1 MKTLFRYILL
11 YKKVFIQAVMQNLA
25 YPQNFVVW
33 MLVDI
38 TWAVVNIGFFRIL
51 LFNIPEISGWNFDQ
65 LAIPL
70 GILYL
75 LNTLI
80 WGFFYGNMNA
90 IPEYINKG
98 ELDLLLTKPVNS
110 QFIVSTRQIGLGSLP
125 SSAAG
130 IYLLWYGF
138 QVNHVPWRM
147 AIIIPLAIFAAGVIS
162 YSLWLMTV
170 TLSFWTNRLYNVPEL
185 FAHAVD
191 IARYPVAIFR
201 QPARF
206 ILTFILPFAILGFLP
221 AEIILGRISPVW
233 ILWPLGLTILF
244 LFLSSKFW
252 QFSLKRY
259 QSASS

>member
-1 MKTLFRYILL
+1 
-11 YKKVFIQAVMQNLA
+11 
-25 YPQNFVVW
+25 
-33 MLVDI
+33 
-38 TWAVVNIGFFRIL
+38 
-51 LFNIPEISGWNFDQ
+51 
-65 LAIPL
+65 
-70 GILYL
+70 
-75 LNTLI
+75 
-80 WGFFYGNMNA
+80 MNA

-110 QFIVSTRQIGLGSLP
+110 QFMVSTRQIGLGSLP
-125 SSAAG
+125 SSVAG

-138 QVNHVPWRM
+138 QVNQVPLRM
-147 AIIIPLAIFAAGVIS
+147 AIIIPLAILIAGIIS

-221 AEIILGRISPVW
+221 AEVILGRISLVW
-233 ILWPLGLTILF
+233 LLWPLGLTALF

-259 QSASS
+259 SSASS

>member
-1 MKTLFRYILL
+1 MKTLFRYISL
-11 YKKVFIQAVMQNLA
+11 YKMVFIQAVMQNLA

-33 MLVDI
+33 MLVDVA
-38 TWAVVNIGFFRIL
+38 WAVVNIGFFRIL

-65 LAIPL
+65 LTIPL

-98 ELDLLLTKPVNS
+98 ELDLLLIKPVNL
-110 QFIVSTRQIGLGSLP
+110 QFIVSTRQIGLGNLP
-125 SSAAG
+125 SVAAG
-130 IYLLWYGF
+130 LYLLWYGF
-138 QVNHVPWRM
+138 HANGVSWQMSVVV
-147 AIIIPLAIFAAGVIS
+147 PLALLAAGTIS

-170 TLSFWTNRLYNVPEL
+170 TLSFWTNRLYNSPDL

-191 IARYPVAIFR
+191 IARYPVAIFS
-201 QPARF
+201 QPAKF

-221 AEIILGRISPVW
+221 AEVILGRISPVW
-233 ILWPLGLTILF
+233 LLWPMGLTVLF
-244 LFLSSKFW
+244 LVLSSKFW

-259 QSASS
+259 SSASS

>member
-1 MKTLFRYILL
+1 MKTILRYLSL
-11 YKKVFIQAVMQNLA
+11 YKRVFIQAVMQNLT
-25 YPQNFVVW
+25 YPQNFLVW
-33 MLVDI
+33 VLVDI
-38 TWAVVNIGFFRIL
+38 AWAVVHIGFFRIL

-98 ELDLLLTKPVNS
+98 ELDLFLTKPVNS
-110 QFIVSTRQIGLGSLP
+110 QFMVSTRQIGLGTMP
-125 SSAAG
+125 SAAAG
-130 IYLLWYGF
+130 AYLLWYGF
-138 QVNHVPWRM
+138 QASAVSWKM
-147 AIIIPLAIFAAGVIS
+147 AAVVPLALATAGLIS

-170 TLSFWTNRLYNVPEL
+170 TLSFWTNRLYNVSEL
-185 FAHAVD
+185 FAHAVE
-191 IARYPVAIFR
+191 IARYPVSIFR
-201 QPARF
+201 QPFRF
-206 ILTFILPFAILGFLP
+206 IFTFIIPFAILGFLP
-221 AEIILGRISPVW
+221 AEIILGRINPVW
-233 ILWPLGLTILF
+233 LLWPLGLTVLF

-259 QSASS
+259 SSASS

>member
-1 MKTLFRYILL
+1 ML
-11 YKKVFIQAVMQNLA
+11 VQAVMQNLA
-25 YPQNFVVW
+25 YPQNFAAW
-33 MLVDI
+33 MMVDI
-38 TWAVVNIGFFRIL
+38 AWAIVNIGFFRIL
-51 LFNIPEISGWNFDQ
+51 LFTLPEISGWNFDQ

-90 IPEYINKG
+90 IPQMVDKG

-125 SSAAG
+125 SAAAG
-130 IYLLWYGF
+130 AYLLWYGF
-138 QVNHVPWRM
+138 NANAVSWKMGLVVP
-147 AIIIPLAIFAAGVIS
+147 LTLVFSGTIS

-170 TLSFWTNRLYNVPEL
+170 TLSFWTNRLYNSPDL

-191 IARYPVAIFR
+191 ISRYPVAIFR
-201 QPARF
+201 QPFRF
-206 ILTFILPFAILGFLP
+206 LFTFILPFAILGFLP
-221 AEIILGRISPVW
+221 AEIILGRAGLIW
-233 ILWPLGLTILF
+233 LLWPLGLAVLF
-244 LFLSSKFW
+244 FLLANRFW
-252 QFSLKRY
+252 TFSLKRY